1 MFIFLLIFQ
10 DTASVSLDT
19 TFKSL
24 QTVSPEA
31 FFSFSNPIVFS
42 FIFLIVTLFV
52 SFVYYRFVII
62 PLKQR
67 FLEEKENIRLQ
78 QAEVM
83 ALFYELS
90 PDHILRFDVTGKI
103 IVANEAAQDAF
114 GKTMLLGEYVE
125 KIIKNLSSFN
135 LGLLVNSDETQR
147 FYMEINHKA
156 YEFLVNGVPKYQF
169 GQVYGRDITKLKEAE
184 DELKLALIQAERAK
198 KLKEEFLS
206 RISHEIRS
214 PLVAI
219 QGYSELIK
227 SELEGEFSPEFKQIF
242 QSIENNSKRLYR
254 TVDLILNIAQVYTTS
269 YESNYKVINL
279 YNIIDEVFK
288 NFSSFADEKDID
300 YKLIS
305 NVGEDLKIV
314 GDEYSLTQ
322 IFDNIIDN
330 AFKYTSEG
338 EIKITLDKTKGKIK
352 ISIKDTG
359 RGMSNDYV
367 EYLFQ
372 PFTQEFSGY
381 TRPYDGTGVGLAL
394 VKSFVELNKGEIEV
408 SSNLGEGSTFT
419 IYFDEA

>member
-90 PDHILRFDVTGKI
+90 PDPILRFDVTGKI